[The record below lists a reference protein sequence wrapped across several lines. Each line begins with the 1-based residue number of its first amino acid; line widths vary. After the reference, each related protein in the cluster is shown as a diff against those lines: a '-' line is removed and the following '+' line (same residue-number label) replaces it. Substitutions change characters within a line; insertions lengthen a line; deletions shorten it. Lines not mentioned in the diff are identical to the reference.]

1 MVEPAKN
8 DDTVFLVGG
17 LDDED
22 DKAKMTAIFQLVCD
36 KTPASCKWETSEV
49 KMKYGRELSLLYR
62 EYGHNKSVTRF
73 GPNFL
78 T

>member
-17 LDDED
+17 LGD

-49 KMKYGRELSLLYR
+49 KMKYGREGHSVLPIDESLALKLC
-62 EYGHNKSVTRF
+62 NQ
-73 GPNFL
+73 
-78 T
+78 

>member
-22 DKAKMTAIFQLVCD
+22 NKAKMTAIFQLVCD
-36 KTPASCKWETSEV
+36 QTPASCKWETSEV
-49 KMKYGRELSLLYR
+49 KMKYGREGHSVLPIDESLALKLC
-62 EYGHNKSVTRF
+62 NQ
-73 GPNFL
+73 
-78 T
+78 